1 MKKSELEMSQLL
13 WKPSSEK
20 IKKTS
25 IYKFIQ
31 HVNSIYKIKIENFM
45 SLHEWSIQN
54 REDFWEEIWDFF
66 EVVGSK
72 GDKPYLYPENDF

>member
-1 MKKSELEMSQLL
+1 MKKSEFEMSQLL

-31 HVNSIYKIKIENFM
+31 HVNLIYKIKIENFT
-45 SLHEWSIQN
+45 SLHKWSIQN
-54 REDFWEEIWDFF
+54 RGEFWNEI
-66 EVVGSK
+66 
-72 GDKPYLYPENDF
+72 

>member
-1 MKKSELEMSQLL
+1 MKNMKTIELETNLLL

-31 HVNSIYKIKIENFM
+31 HINLIYKINI
-45 SLHEWSIQN
+45 
-54 REDFWEEIWDFF
+54 
-66 EVVGSK
+66 
-72 GDKPYLYPENDF
+72 